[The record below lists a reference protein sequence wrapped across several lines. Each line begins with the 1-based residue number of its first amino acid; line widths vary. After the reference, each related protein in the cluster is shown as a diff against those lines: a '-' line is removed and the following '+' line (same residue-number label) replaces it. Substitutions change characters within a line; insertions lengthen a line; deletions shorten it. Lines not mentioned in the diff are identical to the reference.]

1 MFILITVISIKLME
15 NAKIVTLILICIVIN
30 VILILLGVR
39 NIMIKDVHS
48 VTMDTIFNLKLAMF
62 ILITVISIK
71 LMENA

>member
-1 MFILITVISIKLME
+1 MIKDAYYVTMDTIFHLKLVIFILITVISIKLME

-48 VTMDTIFNLKLAMF
+48 VTMDYDL
-62 ILITVISIK
+62 
-71 LMENA
+71 